1 MSNQLLGNTPH
12 GLIFIISAP
21 SGTGKTTLVH
31 MLTKEFPSIVRSI
44 SCTTRNPRPG
54 EHEGIDYFFIDKA
67 AFKVKIDQ
75 GDFLEHAQVFGDDYG
90 TSQEFVKSQ
99 QARGKHVVLVIDT
112 QGALQLKKK
121 LKDAIF
127 IFISPPSLSEL
138 KERMNKR
145 KTETPQLMEE
155 RLAWARH
162 ELEMVHHYDYHI
174 INDHLETAYTVLKSI
189 FIAEE
194 HKVRRT
200 I

>member
-1 MSNQLLGNTPH
+1 LSNQPLGNRPH

-21 SGTGKTTLVH
+21 SGTGKTTLVN

-44 SCTTRNPRPG
+44 SCTTRAPRPS
-54 EHEGIDYFFIDKA
+54 EQEGIDYFFLSKA
-67 AFKVKIDQ
+67 AFKAKIDQ

-99 QARGKHVVLVIDT
+99 LARGKHVVLVIDT

-121 LKDAIF
+121 LKEAIF
-127 IFISPPSLSEL
+127 IFISPPSLIEL
-138 KERMNKR
+138 KERMSKR

-162 ELEMVHHYDYHI
+162 ELEMVQHYDYHI

-194 HKVRRT
+194 HKVRR
-200 I
+200 